1 MSWNVGILWL
11 TRNIRLKATIVLT
24 NGKNVLKVTVVRNMS
39 GRYQTLTLGSDPSG
53 KIERLKVYS
62 KKETIMR

>member
-1 MSWNVGILWL
+1 MANSKYPFESDHS
-11 TRNIRLKATIVLT
+11 TD
-24 NGKNVLKVTVVRNMS
+24 GKNVLKVTVVRNMS

-62 KKETIMR
+62 KKETIMRI